1 MATLSDSLHRFEC
14 RQSDDDVKTDLEL
27 TCVDCDAVVCDVEAG
42 DSMDVL
48 ARMADEHV
56 CSDEEDDE

>member
-27 TCVDCDAVVCDVEAG
+27 TCVDCGEVLCDVEA
-42 DSMDVL
+42 DDCLAVL
-48 ARMADEHV
+48 VRTADQHV
-56 CSDEEDDE
+56 CSDEEG